1 MPNDAQKAVILAV
14 DDAPENLDVVRNLLA
29 PRFTVKAATNGMVAL
44 KIAAKQPPDLVLLDI
59 QMPGMDGY
67 EVCRQ
72 LKADPATATIP
83 VVFLTGESGVDAE
96 VAAAGGCGC
105 ATKPVDPATLMQLID
120 QLLGGAE

>member
-1 MPNDAQKAVILAV
+1 MPNDTQKAVILAV
-14 DDAPENLDVVRNLLA
+14 DDSPENLDVVRSLLA

-44 KIAAKQPPDLVLLDI
+44 KIAGKQPPDLVLLDI

-72 LKADPATATIP
+72 LKADPATAAIP

-96 VAAAGGCGC
+96 VAAAGGCGYI
-105 ATKPVDPATLMQLID
+105 TKPVDPATLLQLID
-120 QLLGGAE
+120 RQLGGAE